1 MGWLLFS
8 LCEIKGSSKFKE
20 HLFQGKPF
28 SGYRCKIPKKILRK
42 LNNNRCFK
50 SIRNPMLETW
60 FCERLFFEMI
70 GNSLSK
76 RLKKYKMKDTK

>member
-1 MGWLLFS
+1 MGWLIFS
-8 LCEIKGSSKFKE
+8 LCEIKSSSKFKE

-42 LNNNRCFK
+42 LNNNRSFK

>member
-1 MGWLLFS
+1 MGWLIFFLRV
-8 LCEIKGSSKFKE
+8 IKSSSKFKE

-28 SGYRCKIPKKILRK
+28 SGYRCKIPKKTLRK

-60 FCERLFFEMI
+60 FYERLFFEMI
-70 GNSLSK
+70 ANSLSK
-76 RLKKYKMKDTK
+76 RLKKYKIKDTK

>member
-8 LCEIKGSSKFKE
+8 LCEIKSSSKFKE